1 MSIGMPAKERYC
13 LFETALGP
21 FGIAWS
27 EWGLSRLQL
36 PEADRVA
43 TEQRLAASASPC
55 APPPWAEQLI
65 AAIGRHLAGQRVE
78 FASVTVDLTDVGEF
92 RRAVYDAAR
101 AVGWGETASYGEIAR
116 RIGFPWGAR
125 AVGQALARN
134 PVPLVVPCHRI
145 LTQDGRIGGFSAYG
159 GSVTKQRLLALEGVG
174 TPMLTGART
183 ARLNRAS
190 AYASAL
196 HSVDSCAAAELRQ
209 PPPPPAERGPAES
222 TGSTPW
228 RRRSGSRAGG

>member
-27 EWGLSRLQL
+27 ERGLSRLQL

-43 TEQRLAASASPC
+43 TEQRLGASASPC
-55 APPPWAEQLI
+55 APPPWAEQVI

-92 RRAVYDAAR
+92 RRAVYEAAR

-159 GSVTKQRLLALEGVG
+159 GTVTKQRLLALEGVR
-174 TPMLTGART
+174 TPVQTGVHT
-183 ARLNRAS
+183 ALLSLAS
-190 AYASAL
+190 AYASAS
-196 HSVDSCAAAELRQ
+196 HSVDSCAAAGLRH